1 MLIETPLTAQL
12 EAQRDDRLRVLIVG
26 AGIAGITLAQLL
38 RRDGLHPVLID
49 RMTGHDHPGY
59 MLALM
64 PTVDQAFVDLGVQ
77 EKYRA
82 ASTPMTRYS
91 FRSHRGKV
99 LRTDSMSELLGVY
112 GDYNGISR
120 GALIEVLTDGGCPVT
135 LGTTVDAVAGGVARL
150 TDRSGRPAGEAAFD
164 LVVGADGIRSRM
176 RDVLGA
182 GALDVV
188 DTGWSGWVAWA
199 EEIGSPD
206 LGEELWGDGFF
217 LGVYPVK
224 DRLGV
229 FLGGPDAELEAGPI
243 AFAASVRRR
252 IQDMAPRLD
261 AALAAVEADPAP
273 YLWRLEDAGVAR
285 WVLPQ
290 DAVQSVLLGDAAAG
304 FLPTAGIG
312 AGMAIESAWLLGRM
326 LAGAERDALLARLSA
341 WETVER
347 QRVESA
353 QANSR
358 MLARL
363 MFRRGR
369 LTAWLRETTMRM
381 LSVRAVLGPIVKLV
395 AARPDPDAALA
406 SAPRNGTPADG
417 AAARRSEVPSS
428 CADSPRAEEPRSA

>member
-1 MLIETPLTAQL
+1 MLIDTPLAAQL

-49 RMTGHDHPGY
+49 RMPTADHPGY

-64 PTVDQAFVDLGVQ
+64 PMVDQTFVDLGVHEQ
-77 EKYRA
+77 YRA
-82 ASTPMTRYS
+82 AGTPMARYS
-91 FRSHRGKV
+91 FRSHRGKT
-99 LRTDSMSELLGVY
+99 LRTDSMSDLLSAY

-120 GALIEVLTDGGCPVT
+120 GALIEVLTDGGCPAT
-135 LGTTVDAVAGGVARL
+135 FGTTVDGVTDGVAHL
-150 TDRSGRPAGEAAFD
+150 VDRVGHPAGDARFD
-164 LVVGADGIRSRM
+164 LIVGADGIRSRM
-176 RDVLGA
+176 RHVLGS
-182 GALDVV
+182 GELDAV

-199 EEIGSPD
+199 DE
-206 LGEELWGDGFF
+206 LGDPAMAEELWGDGFF

-229 FLGGPDAELEAGPI
+229 ILCGPDAELEAGPA
-243 AFAASVRRR
+243 AFAASVRRKVGD
-252 IQDMAPRLD
+252 IGARLD
-261 AALAAVEADPAP
+261 SALAAVEADPDA
-273 YLWRLEDAGVAR
+273 YLWHLDDARAAR

-290 DAVQSVLLGDAAAG
+290 GILLGDAAAG

-326 LAGAERDALLARLSA
+326 LAGAERDGLHLRLSA
-341 WETVER
+341 WESVER
-347 QRVESA
+347 PRVESA

-369 LTAWLRETTMRM
+369 VTAWLRETVMRM
-381 LSVRAVLGPIVKLV
+381 LTVRAALGPIVKLV
-395 AARPDPDAALA
+395 AARPDPDAVLGSA
-406 SAPRNGTPADG
+406 SGTGTPPGTATGPRSG
-417 AAARRSEVPSS
+417 APSS
-428 CADSPRAEEPRSA
+428 RTDPSRAEEPRSA